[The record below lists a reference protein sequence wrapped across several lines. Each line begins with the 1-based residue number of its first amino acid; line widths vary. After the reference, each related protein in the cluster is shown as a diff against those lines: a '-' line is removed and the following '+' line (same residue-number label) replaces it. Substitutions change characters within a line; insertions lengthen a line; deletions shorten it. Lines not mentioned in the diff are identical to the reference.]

1 MKALISTRKSASDY
15 SEYCDING
23 TLMSL
28 LEHPPGRTLSS
39 HPPNILRH
47 LHPGP
52 WTRDTT
58 AKTPEIRG
66 SESGLN
72 WTKRAAACFCFY
84 PLVVTISEHSQW
96 SDSSRN
102 TKPISTKLSGTR
114 NSYFWDFC
122 LARASSSSGTMR
134 QWQRADQRSLPWH
147 ALLRYKM
154 TNIFTALKLLGPRLE
169 FGFYWFFWLRLH
181 QVRGEG
187 RRNLIKH

>member
-1 MKALISTRKSASDY
+1 MRKNALVGIV
-15 SEYCDING
+15 
-23 TLMSL
+23 TLMGHRCHYWSTLLATPSL
-28 LEHPPGRTLSS
+28 HILPISCATSTL
-39 HPPNILRH
+39 
-47 LHPGP
+47 
-52 WTRDTT
+52 DTA

-72 WTKRAAACFCFY
+72 WTKRAADCFCFY
-84 PLVVTISEHSQW
+84 PIWVTISEHRQW
-96 SDSSRN
+96 PDSSRN

-122 LARASSSSGTMR
+122 LAWASSSSGTMR
-134 QWQRADQRSLPWH
+134 QWHRADQRSLPWH

-154 TNIFTALKLLGPRLE
+154 TNIFIALKLLGPRLE